1 MSEPGES
8 TEMASDLIMETTKED
23 KENGEREIW
32 HKQVAF
38 STLVMAGLTAIGALL
53 AGITAHNAL
62 LERTKEI
69 VEISILG
76 GDRVNIEV
84 LKAKHEILLSL
95 GETPEESET
104 DQIRAYEVEIEELKG
119 DAAGEEA
126 EILSANFS
134 HLVFPIAVT
143 LLAVGITVSGMS
155 IIVEQEFLWIVGIVF
170 GVVGAVGVGI
180 SILTM
185 VS

>member
-1 MSEPGES
+1 MSELGDS
-8 TEMASDLIMETTKED
+8 TELASELITETTKED
-23 KENGEREIW
+23 KEKDERERW

-38 STLVMAGLTAIGALL
+38 STLVMAVLTAIGALL

-62 LERTKEI
+62 LERTQEI

-84 LKAKHEILLSL
+84 LKAKHDVLISL
-95 GETPEESET
+95 GETPEESEI
-104 DQIRAYEVEIEELKG
+104 DQIRAYELEIEELKG
-119 DAAGEEA
+119 DAAGEET
-126 EILSANFS
+126 EILSTNFS
-134 HLVFPIAVT
+134 HLVFSIAVT

-155 IIVEQEFLWIVGIVF
+155 IIVEQKYLWIVGIIL

-180 SILTM
+180 GILTM